1 MQDLVDHLAAQ
12 LHRKNITLV
21 TAESCT
27 GGLLAS
33 TITHKPGASKM
44 FERGFITYSNE
55 SKTELLGVPKDII
68 DKYGAVSAETAQLM
82 AEGALK
88 NSRAGLAVSITGV
101 AGPDGGSEQKPV
113 GLVYFGYALKGG
125 SSGSVEHTFT
135 GNRQEIQTQ
144 AALKAIRHLLSVL
157 ADEDLQ

>member
-1 MQDLVDHLAAQ
+1 MQDLVDQLAER
-12 LHRKNITLV
+12 LLRKNMMIV

-27 GGLLAS
+27 GGLLAN
-33 TITHKPGASKM
+33 TITHKPGVSKI
-44 FERGFITYSNE
+44 FERGFVTYSNE

-68 DKYGAVSAETAQLM
+68 NKYGAVSAETAQLM

-88 NSRAGLAVSITGV
+88 NSRAHLAVSVTGI
-101 AGPDGGSEQKPV
+101 AGPDGGSEKKPV

-135 GNRQEIQTQ
+135 GNRQEIQAQ
-144 AALKAIRHLLSVL
+144 ATLKAIRHLLSVL
-157 ADEDLQ
+157 DEEGQ

>member
-1 MQDLVDHLAAQ
+1 MQDLVDQLAAQ

-55 SKTELLGVPKDII
+55 SKTELLNVPKDII

-144 AALKAIRHLLSVL
+144 ATLKAIRHLLLVL
-157 ADEDLQ
+157 TEEQE